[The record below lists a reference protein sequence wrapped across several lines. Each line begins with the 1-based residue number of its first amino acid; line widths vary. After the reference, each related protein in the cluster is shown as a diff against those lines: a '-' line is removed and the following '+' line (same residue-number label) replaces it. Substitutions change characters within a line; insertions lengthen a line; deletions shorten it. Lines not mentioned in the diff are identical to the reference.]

1 MVKKVLT
8 VYENST
14 KIESS
19 IIQKGDENMQ
29 GKLILL
35 MKEKNITNKELASKL
50 GISEKQL
57 GLKLK
62 GTTDFK
68 SSEMFKI
75 SKIFHRN
82 IDEIFLPSMYEKRTS
97 NN

>member
-1 MVKKVLT
+1 
-8 VYENST
+8 
-14 KIESS
+14 
-19 IIQKGDENMQ
+19 MQ

-62 GTTDFK
+62 GATDFK

-82 IDEIFLPSMYEKRTS
+82 IDEIFLPPMYENSTL